1 MAKLKILKDG
11 NRTTYILVRENE
23 SIPLITVE
31 NGEIKIE
38 IERISSRELAYRLAS
53 ALEFA
58 AAQM

>member
-1 MAKLKILKDG
+1 MTKLKILKDG
-11 NRTTYILVRENE
+11 SRTTYILVRENE

-38 IERISSRELAYRLAS
+38 IERISSRELTYHLAS